1 MKTRLM
7 LVPLLAISVLSMP
20 LRTFAQARRGAIK
33 GEVQDS
39 QKASLPDAQITLKNE
54 APGVTASPTSG
65 PSGQFNFLNLAPGV
79 YTLTTEVKGF
89 STSTQQHIAVDVGRT
104 LTLTVGLQ
112 VGAVQEAVNVLGDVA
127 AIDTQTSDIGT
138 VVTPN
143 EIKDLP
149 VPLSG

>member
-7 LVPLLAISVLSMP
+7 LVTLLAISILSMP
-20 LRTFAQARRGAIK
+20 LRTLAQADRGAIK

-39 QKASLPDAQITLKNE
+39 QKASLPGAQITLKNE
-54 APGVTASPTSG
+54 ATGVTESTTSG
-65 PSGQFNFLNLAPGV
+65 SSGQFNFLNLSPGV

-104 LTLTVGLQ
+104 LTLTVSLQ
-112 VGAVQEAVNVLGDVA
+112 VGAVQETVSVSGDVA
-127 AIDTQTSDIGT
+127 AVDTQTSDIGT
-138 VVTPN
+138 IVTPN

-149 VPLSG
+149 V